1 MTVLV
6 DNVNA
11 AADTWETLFTASTAT
26 TIRAFT
32 ATNIAENNVSFK
44 AAIVNGDGTRR
55 EIINTQIVVR
65 KRAYP
70 GWELVNQDIPNGST
84 LQFQSSEAG
93 GIHFYVTG

>member
-11 AADTWETLFTASTAT
+11 TAGTWETLFTASTAT
-26 TIRAFT
+26 TISAFT
-32 ATNIAENNVSFK
+32 ATNIADNNVSFK
-44 AAIVNGDGTRR
+44 VAIVNSSGTVR
-55 EIINTQIVVR
+55 EIINTQVVVR

-70 GWELVNQDIPNGST
+70 GWEVTNQEIPNGST